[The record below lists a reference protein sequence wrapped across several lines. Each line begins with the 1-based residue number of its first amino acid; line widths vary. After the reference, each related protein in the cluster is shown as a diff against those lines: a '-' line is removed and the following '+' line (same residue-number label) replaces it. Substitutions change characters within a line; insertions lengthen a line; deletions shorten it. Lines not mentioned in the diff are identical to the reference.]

1 MKPIYHHRLLLGSIL
16 YLSAPIAEAGT
27 TPDAR
32 TTEIDTCLNLDQVVV
47 TATRTP
53 KPLKNVPVVTRVITA
68 EDIRRTDATHIGE
81 LLQQELPGV
90 EFSFSMNQQVSLNMQ
105 GFGGNSVL
113 FLVDGERLAG
123 ETLDNIDYSRLN
135 LDNVGRIEIVRG
147 AASTLYGSNAV
158 GGVVNIISK
167 NSTEPWTLNLNS
179 RYGEHNEWRH
189 GGTLGFH
196 KGKWSSLTNV
206 QRTSIDAIE
215 LKREG
220 DYSRVY
226 GSETW
231 NIKEKWVYQP
241 LDALKLTGR
250 LGYFFRERDSQ
261 PSTRD
266 RYRDFSGGLKANY
279 DIHEN
284 DNLEVAYSF
293 DQYDKSDY
301 NTFNRK
307 DIRDYSNVQ
316 HSVRALYNHIFNE
329 RHTLTV
335 GGDYLRDYL
344 MTYQFTDNGDK
355 KQHTLD
361 AFAQYD
367 WNPTLRFNVIGGMR
381 YDYFSE
387 ADVSNITGKLAA
399 MYKWTYASL
408 RASYA
413 GGFRAPTLKE
423 MYMNFDMASIFMIYG
438 NADLKPEKSHNF
450 SVTGEFNRNRYDIT
464 VTGFYNRVQDRIT
477 TAWNRGLN
485 GMCYTNIADVDITG
499 INADASAQWPCG
511 IGARISYAYT
521 HEHIPY
527 GQPET
532 SNTRPHTATAKVSY
546 GHQWRNYGFD
556 VALSGRWLS
565 RMTADEYTS
574 STSYEETVEQKY
586 PGYVLFKLTIAQ
598 RICQGLNVTFA
609 ADNLLNYR
617 PSYYYSNSPSTT
629 GTTLS
634 VGLSMDVEKFFQ
646 RKE

>member
-1 MKPIYHHRLLLGSIL
+1 MKLIHHSRFFFCGIL
-16 YLSAPIAEAGT
+16 YLFAHTGRAGTASDAQTAEA
-27 TPDAR
+27 
-32 TTEIDTCLNLDQVVV
+32 DTCRNLDQVVV

-68 EDIRRTDATHIGE
+68 EEIRRTDATHIGE
-81 LLQQELPGV
+81 LLQQELPGI

-123 ETLDNIDYSRLN
+123 ETLDNIDYSSLN
-135 LDNVGRIEIVRG
+135 LDNVSRIEIVRG

-167 NSTEPWTLNLNS
+167 NSIEPWTLNLNS
-179 RYGEHNEWRH
+179 RYGEHNEWRN
-189 GGTLGFH
+189 GGTLGIS
-196 KGKWSSLTNV
+196 KGKWNSQTNV
-206 QRTSIDAIE
+206 QRTSVDAIR
-215 LKREG
+215 LNRAG
-220 DYSRVY
+220 DYSQVY
-226 GSETW
+226 ANETW
-231 NIKEKWVYQP
+231 NVKERMIYKPV
-241 LDALKLTGR
+241 DGLKLTGR

-261 PSTRD
+261 PAVHD
-266 RYRDFSGGLKANY
+266 RYRDFSGGLKADY
-279 DIHEN
+279 DFHDS

-301 NTFNRK
+301 NTGTRK

-316 HSVRALYNHIFNE
+316 HSVRTVYNHQFHE
-329 RHTLTV
+329 QHTLTV

-344 MTYQFTDNGDK
+344 MTYQFADNGDK

-361 AFAQYD
+361 AFTQYD
-367 WNPTLRFNVIGGMR
+367 WNPTIRFNMIGGMR

-387 ADVSNITGKLAA
+387 AEASHITGKLAA

-438 NADLKPEKSHNF
+438 NADLKSEKSHNF
-450 SVTGEFNRNRYDIT
+450 SVTGEFNRNRYNAT
-464 VTGFYNRVQDRIT
+464 LTGFYNRVQDRIT

-485 GMCYTNIADVDITG
+485 GMCYTNIADVDIAG
-499 INADASAQWPCG
+499 INADASARWSCG

-521 HEHIPY
+521 HEHIPH

-532 SNTRPHTATAKVSY
+532 SSTRPHTATAKVSY
-546 GHQWRNYGFD
+546 GHQWKNYGLD
-556 VALSGRWLS
+556 IALSGRWLS
-565 RMTADEYTS
+565 RMIADEYAS
-574 STSYEETVEQKY
+574 ATSYEETVEQKY
-586 PGYVLFKLTIAQ
+586 PGYALCKLTIAQ
-598 RICQGLNVTFA
+598 RIFQGFNVTFT
-609 ADNLLNYR
+609 ADNLFNYR
-617 PSYYYSNSPSTT
+617 PDYYYNNSPSTT
-629 GTTLS
+629 GTSFSMGLS
-634 VGLSMDVEKFFQ
+634 VDVEKFF
-646 RKE
+646 RHEK